1 MANFRHCGTSK
12 FFAKGCR
19 AGGFGNLPRVDVK
32 GGVVS
37 KYLEEFGD
45 GDGISIA
52 HWASADEE

>member
-37 KYLEEFGD
+37 KD
-45 GDGISIA
+45 GDGVSIA
-52 HWASADEE
+52 HWASVDEV